1 MKTLKIN
8 STNGKLNLADLPHN
22 CIFNKKITGCGGTT
36 IALFNDENYVIAVP
50 TTELVINKTGNSEA
64 GTATITN
71 YDGKKQTILGLFGN
85 FSYYLKKQVK
95 EYLET
100 EGTKKIICTYD
111 KINALTKLLNPSD
124 YRILVDEYQI
134 LLKAYSYRQKAI
146 NGVLDNFRNYKSFCF
161 MSATPINS
169 DFKPSALNDIE
180 ELEAVWNETDTLN
193 VVLDYTNHP
202 YQKVANIITE
212 FKHNNY
218 QMAVDGGNVANELF
232 FFLNSVTD
240 IASILEYCE
249 LKNEEVKIV
258 CADTEENSK
267 KLAGYIISNSRSENR
282 PITFITSKSF
292 EGADYFSETGVSF
305 VVSNSRK
312 QQTLLDISTDIY
324 QIAGRIRNED
334 NPNRNLLIHIFNT
347 AGRNELHLDITY
359 EQMVELVSKNIKGAN
374 EIIELVNNSSESA
387 KSMASKLLNC
397 QYVSKDS
404 TGRYYL
410 NDTLIK
416 LELFNYNINQ
426 QIYKN
431 GISITKAY
439 EKTGAI
445 IFETESKK
453 IDNQISYSGKKLT
466 FKEAFLKYSEI
477 KNNPYDMTDTSY
489 LVKVQPL
496 IVPAY
501 QQLGEK
507 KVKSLRYI
515 KKEIEAALLNAD
527 KEKSLENKIAALLNK
542 ELSFG
547 FISSKDLIGILTRI
561 YTRLDITTVVK
572 ATAIEKY
579 FECKATT
586 KRIND
591 NIIRGYEIYRPKL
604 IFK

>member
-501 QQLGEK
+501 
-507 KVKSLRYI
+507 
-515 KKEIEAALLNAD
+515 
-527 KEKSLENKIAALLNK
+527 
-542 ELSFG
+542 
-547 FISSKDLIGILTRI
+547 
-561 YTRLDITTVVK
+561 
-572 ATAIEKY
+572 
-579 FECKATT
+579 
-586 KRIND
+586 
-591 NIIRGYEIYRPKL
+591 
-604 IFK
+604 

>member
-1 MKTLKIN
+1 M
-8 STNGKLNLADLPHN
+8 
-22 CIFNKKITGCGGTT
+22 
-36 IALFNDENYVIAVP
+36 
-50 TTELVINKTGNSEA
+50 
-64 GTATITN
+64 
-71 YDGKKQTILGLFGN
+71 
-85 FSYYLKKQVK
+85 
-95 EYLET
+95 
-100 EGTKKIICTYD
+100 
-111 KINALTKLLNPSD
+111 
-124 YRILVDEYQI
+124 
-134 LLKAYSYRQKAI
+134 
-146 NGVLDNFRNYKSFCF
+146 
-161 MSATPINS
+161 
-169 DFKPSALNDIE
+169 
-180 ELEAVWNETDTLN
+180 
-193 VVLDYTNHP
+193 
-202 YQKVANIITE
+202 
-212 FKHNNY
+212 
-218 QMAVDGGNVANELF
+218 
-232 FFLNSVTD
+232 
-240 IASILEYCE
+240 
-249 LKNEEVKIV
+249 
-258 CADTEENSK
+258 
-267 KLAGYIISNSRSENR
+267 AGYIISNSRSENR

-347 AGRNELHLDITY
+347 AGKNELHLDITY

-501 QQLGEK
+501 
-507 KVKSLRYI
+507 
-515 KKEIEAALLNAD
+515 
-527 KEKSLENKIAALLNK
+527 
-542 ELSFG
+542 
-547 FISSKDLIGILTRI
+547 
-561 YTRLDITTVVK
+561 
-572 ATAIEKY
+572 
-579 FECKATT
+579 
-586 KRIND
+586 
-591 NIIRGYEIYRPKL
+591 
-604 IFK
+604 